1 MNEVKTPKK
10 PVINFWIGALMVLLC
25 INIFLR
31 PYIQKM
37 QIQDVKYSTFISQT
51 EKKQV
56 KEVEVQEN
64 KIVFTLKDDDKIYET
79 AKMNDPDL
87 IDRLSESGAK
97 FSGEINETMSPLASF
112 LLTWILPILF
122 FMWLGKRMQK
132 SLMDKSGGG
141 AGSMMFGMG
150 KSNTCSPPTALSSP
164 M

>member
-25 INIFLR
+25 INIFLK

-64 KIVFTLKDDDKIYET
+64 KIVFTGCRNP
-79 AKMNDPDL
+79 AP
-87 IDRLSESGAK
+87 
-97 FSGEINETMSPLASF
+97 
-112 LLTWILPILF
+112 
-122 FMWLGKRMQK
+122 
-132 SLMDKSGGG
+132 
-141 AGSMMFGMG
+141 
-150 KSNTCSPPTALSSP
+150 SSP
-164 M
+164 GRLTKPCLRWQASC

>member
-10 PVINFWIGALMVLLC
+10 PVINFWISALMVLLC
-25 INIFLR
+25 INIFLK

-79 AKMNDPDL
+79 AKMNDPEL
-87 IDRLSESGAK
+87 IDRL
-97 FSGEINETMSPLASF
+97 
-112 LLTWILPILF
+112 
-122 FMWLGKRMQK
+122 
-132 SLMDKSGGG
+132 
-141 AGSMMFGMG
+141 
-150 KSNTCSPPTALSSP
+150 
-164 M
+164 